1 MGWDMSYYKDLTIDQ
16 GSSVSIDVYLTNKDG
31 TAKNLTNYAPTA
43 HISPNYNLDSDNITV
58 FTCTVDSAASGI
70 INLALSYTQTDNLKA
85 NKRYVY
91 DLEIA
96 RDSSGSI
103 AEIERVMEGQ
113 IFVTPSVTK
122 LPNL

>member
-1 MGWDMSYYKDLTIDQ
+1 MSYYKDLTIDQ

-31 TAKNLTNYAPTA
+31 TAKNLTNYTPTA

-58 FTCTVDSAASGI
+58 FACTVDSPTSGI
-70 INLALSYTQTDNLKA
+70 VNLGLTYTQTDNLKS

-96 RDSSGSI
+96 RDSAGTTV
-103 AEIERVMEGQ
+103 EIERVMEGQ

-122 LPNL
+122 LPGL